1 MTRPLNIFGLLLT
14 TGSIGLALGPI
25 TAFAAPTSP
34 QPTYKYSS
42 TLVSRYTS
50 GCSAKLTA
58 RGKTAA
64 QAQKLCQCSLNN
76 MQNQY
81 SQSQAI
87 VFLTKAQF
95 TSSTDPKTGLPS
107 ALSPYFVS
115 CKA

>member
-14 TGSIGLALGPI
+14 AGAVGVGAISM
-25 TAFAAPTSP
+25 FAVPASAKT
-34 QPTYKYSS
+34 TYTYSS

-58 RGKTAA
+58 RGKTTV

-87 VFLTKAQF
+87 IFLTKAQF

>member
-14 TGSIGLALGPI
+14 AGAVGVGTISMF
-25 TAFAAPTSP
+25 TASASAKT
-34 QPTYKYSS
+34 TYTYSS

-50 GCSAKLTA
+50 GCSSKLTA
-58 RGKTAA
+58 RGKTPA
-64 QAQKLCQCSLNN
+64 QAQKLCQCSLTN

-87 VFLTKAQF
+87 IFLTKAQF
-95 TSSTDPKTGLPS
+95 TSSTDPRTGLPS